1 MLFVKKP
8 GGGIRFYVDYRKLNA
23 ITRKD
28 KYPIPLIEE
37 TLAQLSGCK
46 IMTKIDIRHAFN
58 RVRLASGQEEDL
70 TTFNTRFGA
79 YKYLVLP
86 FSLCNGPA
94 TFQRFINETL

>member
-8 GGGIRFYVDYRKLNA
+8 GGGIRFCVDYRKLNA

-37 TLAQLSGCK
+37 TLAQLSRYK
-46 IMTKIDIRHAFN
+46 IIIKIDIRYAFN
-58 RVRLASGQEEDL
+58 RVRLALGQEEDL
-70 TTFNTRFGA
+70 ITFNTRFEV

-86 FSLCNGPA
+86 FSLCNGLV
-94 TFQRFINETL
+94 TFQ